1 MNGLFLNLLRTS
13 LVIGAASMLLALLTP
28 LWNRRYGAL
37 WKKRMWCLLAALAL
51 LGIFVHL
58 PEGAAV
64 EVSVPVQQ
72 VVVTRGTGQKSP
84 RISVVNPDTLPS
96 REEIQPSLDIDPS
109 KGTVASVPKAASSV
123 SLFFVGELVWALG
136 MALFALDLAM
146 GEAFF
151 HRRVRRWARP
161 VQSEALTA
169 LYEHLCAD
177 ALKVRV
183 PTLLVCS
190 GIGSP
195 MLTGLYRPK
204 LLLPHEDYSET
215 EASYILRHE
224 LSHWRS
230 RDLCWKALLLAA
242 NAVHW
247 FNPAV
252 WLLRRE
258 AGREIERACDERV
271 MAGADLA
278 ERRAY
283 GAVLLS
289 AAQRGKKPAL
299 STHFT
304 GGKRAMKARLR
315 SILEGK
321 KRAGTALVAAVV
333 ILTGCTVPLVSCTQ
347 RTSSAENNGEQKSW
361 QTARLTVKEGV
372 PYIRYSAEAD
382 WTKLGEAIAP
392 PREWKDDDLA
402 GRNTAETLSG
412 DPEISIGLVT
422 DQCGWLVVTYGR
434 GVAAAD
440 TYVYRTADGGK
451 TWTETPA
458 APGTSWHLATTDF
471 IDPQRAMV
479 AGANFAGA
487 PVFYTAD
494 GGTTWREETLPFSS
508 EPYWEATS
516 FRNMSDGVD
525 LMAAY
530 GTRVIGRAIFRL
542 SSETWETAYQVSLR
556 DTGGTLDV
564 LLEQGGTSSVVCTLR
579 QGQEYQKPEDV
590 SLTPFDDPL
599 GQNGFRLDLYSNNFG
614 WRQSRYY
621 AIRDAAD
628 GGGAVQIADSFG
640 AASADSDFSVDLDG
654 DGVRELVCN
663 NIYEADGV
671 RQVRIFRSTVRG
683 TVEMAEVGEDYLAHM
698 LGMEVRDFSSPVSSV
713 YDPDTGK
720 LMFQYTVGSGNS
732 ISSRQ
737 VVLPLDQKAIR
748 YSTYQP
754 SDAGSRLSSDT
765 AAVSNQEVESIKA
778 DQPGFTLSVP
788 KGWKDSAV
796 ILTNSDIIWG
806 TGDSKDTLLFQLHEK
821 SAYTKNQSIGIVWG
835 LYIFTKDTFANRF
848 GAVDPAEIV
857 GANSYIIGTDA
868 EHVYLLIE
876 PTDVQFL
883 EDDTQ
888 SQTQYERLQKESQT
902 VLADFLI
909 NNQITVNEKCPDSP
923 CYRVNS

>member
-13 LVIGAASMLLALLTP
+13 LVIGAASMLLPLLTP

-51 LGIFVHL
+51 LGVFVHL

-64 EVSVPVQQ
+64 EVSVPEQQ
-72 VVVTRGTGQKSP
+72 VVVTRSTGQKSP

-96 REEIQPSLDIDPS
+96 REGIQPSLGIDPS
-109 KGTVASVPKAASSV
+109 KGTAAPEAVPSV
-123 SLFFVGELVWALG
+123 SLLFVGELVWILG
-136 MALFALDLAM
+136 SALFALDLAM
-146 GEAFF
+146 REAFF
-151 HRRVRRWARP
+151 SRRLRRWAKP

-169 LYEHLCAD
+169 LYGYLCAD
-177 ALKVRV
+177 ASIGCI
-183 PTLLVCS
+183 PTLLVCP

-195 MLTGLYRPK
+195 MLTGLHRPK
-204 LLLPHEDYSET
+204 LLLPREDYSET
-215 EASYILRHE
+215 DASYILRHE
-224 LSHWRS
+224 LTHGQS

-247 FNPAV
+247 FNPAI

-271 MAGADLA
+271 MAAADLA

-283 GAVLLS
+283 GEVLLS

-304 GGKRAMKARLR
+304 SGKRTMKARLR

-321 KRAGTALVAAVV
+321 KRAGAALAVAVV
-333 ILTGCTVPLVSCTQ
+333 ILTGCAVPLVSCTQ
-347 RTSSAENNGEQKSW
+347 KPSAADNDAGQKNW

-402 GRNTAETLSG
+402 GRNTAETLLG
-412 DPEISIGLVT
+412 DPETSVGLVT
-422 DQCGWLVVTYGR
+422 AQNGWLVVTYGR

-458 APGTSWHLATTDF
+458 APGTSWHLAATDF
-471 IDPQRAMV
+471 IDSQRALV

-508 EPYWEATS
+508 EPYWEAAS
-516 FRNMSDGVD
+516 FRNAADSVA
-525 LMAAY
+525 LMASY
-530 GTRVIGRAIFRL
+530 GTGVIGRGVFHL
-542 SSETWETAYQVSLR
+542 KSETWETEYQVSLR
-556 DTGGTLDV
+556 DNGKTLDV

-590 SLTPFDDPL
+590 SLTPFDGTL

-614 WRQSRYY
+614 WRQSLYY
-621 AIRDAAD
+621 AVRDTAD
-628 GGGAVQIADSFG
+628 GGGATQIADSFG
-640 AASADSDFSVDLDG
+640 VASADSDFSVDLDG
-654 DGVRELVCN
+654 DGVQELVCN
-663 NIYEADGV
+663 NTYDADGV
-671 RQVRIFRSTVRG
+671 RRVQIFRSDVKG
-683 TVEMAEVGEDYLAHM
+683 TVETAEVGEDYLAQA
-698 LGMEVRDFSSPVSSV
+698 LDMEVRDFSSPVSSV
-713 YDPDTGK
+713 YDPDTGR
-720 LMFQYTVGSGNS
+720 LTFQYTVGSGNG

-737 VVLPLDQKAIR
+737 DALPLDQKAIR

-754 SDAGSRLSSDT
+754 SDAVSKLSSDT
-765 AAVSNQEVESIKA
+765 TVSSNQEVESIKA

-796 ILTNSDIIWG
+796 ILTNSDIVWN

-821 SAYTKNQSIGIVWG
+821 LAYTKDQSIGIVWG
-835 LYIFTKDTFANRF
+835 LYVFTKDAFTNWF
-848 GAVDPAEIV
+848 GVIDPAEIV
-857 GANSYIIGTDA
+857 GANSYIIGTDE

-902 VLADFLI
+902 VLADFLTS
-909 NNQITVNEKCPDSP
+909 NQITVNAKCPDSA